1 MISERIAAGGRGRIP
16 SAGRIYEAGPAG
28 AEEAVR
34 DNLGKETALPSQE
47 QIEISEEGRRS
58 IQEKEETRAE
68 EAAKEE
74 TASKPQDAGQGD
86 SERRSGKVAVNEGKR
101 ARQIAAAST
110 PEQVQMVIEL
120 LNKDLSDCEAG
131 LDQGMCDEN
140 EVAKVKSLLQKARQR
155 LNEVSGQEEQE
166 EGQGIDAF
174 AIASLM

>member
-1 MISERIAAGGRGRIP
+1 M
-16 SAGRIYEAGPAG
+16 
-28 AEEAVR
+28 
-34 DNLGKETALPSQE
+34 
-47 QIEISEEGRRS
+47 
-58 IQEKEETRAE
+58 
-68 EAAKEE
+68 
-74 TASKPQDAGQGD
+74 
-86 SERRSGKVAVNEGKR
+86 AVNEGKR